1 MLKFFVEIRWCAL
14 PKPTWSL
21 GGKFTT
27 IWSNRSPFSVKLRLY
42 PSIFLIQKMT
52 GNAVP
57 FKTFYL
63 RQERSQKIRFSCFQ
77 RHGLDKL
84 LGSHGYFNL
93 LAPTNAALG
102 RSQLGSRKVRIPYT
116 DSETTT
122 VYSSGRLVPV
132 LKRCVPH
139 RVSINRG

>member
-1 MLKFFVEIRWCAL
+1 M
-14 PKPTWSL
+14 
-21 GGKFTT
+21 
-27 IWSNRSPFSVKLRLY
+27 KLRRKIYDDLKQ
-42 PSIFLIQKMT
+42 PFTVCCKAEALSLDFSHPKNDRKCRSLQDFLLK
-52 GNAVP
+52 ARKKP
-57 FKTFYL
+57 
-63 RQERSQKIRFSCFQ
+63 KIRFSCFQ

>member
-1 MLKFFVEIRWCAL
+1 MRP
-14 PKPTWSL
+14 PKAY
-21 GGKFTT
+21 
-27 IWSNRSPFSVKLRLY
+27 VKLRRKIYDYRSSRSQAFAVKQMLN
-42 PSIFLIQKMT
+42 PSNAVNQRMT
-52 GNAVP
+52 GKIVL
-57 FKTFYL
+57 FKTLYL
-63 RQERSQKIRFSCFQ
+63 SQERSKKNRFSCFQ